1 MGRTWLFLAV
11 LVLRKGQ
18 PPCGDTTHSHR
29 SPNSCSHIFFFK
41 NDLLSYFGYAG
52 SLLLLGLF
60 SRCGERASLAAELR
74 PQGVGALVA
83 VARGLCSCGS
93 SALEHRLNSCGV
105 WA

>member
-1 MGRTWLFLAV
+1 MGFLRQQ
-11 LVLRKGQ
+11 LI
-18 PPCGDTTHSHR
+18 
-29 SPNSCSHIFFFK
+29 HIEAQTLAPTFSFLK
-41 NDLLSYFGYAG
+41 MIYLAIFGYAG

-83 VARGLCSCGS
+83 VARGLGSCGS
-93 SALEHRLNSCGV
+93 PALEHRLNSCGA